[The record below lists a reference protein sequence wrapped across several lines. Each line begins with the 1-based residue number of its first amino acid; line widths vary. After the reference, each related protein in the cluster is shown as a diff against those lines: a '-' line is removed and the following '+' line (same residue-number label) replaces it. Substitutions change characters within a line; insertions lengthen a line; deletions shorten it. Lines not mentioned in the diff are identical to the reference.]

1 MQKSYYGFVFTTS
14 KKRSII
20 LNIFCCCFQTSFICV
35 VFILSPCACVFRHEV
50 PENEIDAILDLFL
63 FEQGIR
69 GISISIRME
78 FRELVDMVRDYHQDD
93 VFGDG
98 LPSPQAANYAASE
111 QERVLFFKLE
121 INAPSLIR
129 TNDAFVRSRSR
140 RVAMFQLRSCVSS
153 KRTAPPRE
161 SSLLPAAAALTR

>member
-1 MQKSYYGFVFTTS
+1 MQKSYFGFVFTTP

-35 VFILSPCACVFRHEV
+35 VFILSACGWVFRNAI
-50 PENEIDAILDLFL
+50 ENEDIDPNLEVFL
-63 FEQGIR
+63 RDQGIR
-69 GISISIRME
+69 NPSDVTRMH
-78 FRELVDMVRDYHQDD
+78 FRQLVNSLRDNGGPVDQAA
-93 VFGDG
+93 
-98 LPSPQAANYAASE
+98 PQASNYAASE
-111 QERVLFFKLE
+111 QEKVLFFKLE

-140 RVAMFQLRSCVSS
+140 RVAMFQLWSCVSS
-153 KRTAPPRE
+153 NTTAPPRE